1 MRLIKGWMPLLAAML
16 MAPAALAAQPGGAQR
31 GWMGVALDWD
41 STGARE
47 ARVAE
52 VVARSAAERAGL
64 RTGDV
69 VVRVNGAPA
78 TERTIERLREELEVG
93 DTVRLRIRR
102 GRAEEER
109 RVIAAARRETIAR
122 TRTLPGEV
130 TIIDDDNRVTLHVD
144 SLRMHLDSLGRRM
157 GKLRERVHTRRG
169 DSVVVYSFDRPDGR
183 RGDSVVVNLR
193 SMDRMGRA
201 LGRELG
207 REYEV
212 ARTLPF
218 FLDVGRRAVAGAEL
232 SELNPELARYFRV
245 DDGVLVLQVSR
256 STPAARA
263 GLQGGDVIVR
273 AGGRTVGS
281 VADLRRAFGTQ
292 EGSVRVEVVRQGQRR
307 QLDVEWRGDRVEIE
321 RTERV
326 RIRGQNERSRN

>member
-1 MRLIKGWMPLLAAML
+1 MRVIKGWMPLLAAML
-16 MAPAALAAQPGGAQR
+16 MAPAALAAQRGEAPR
-31 GWMGVALDWD
+31 GWMGVAFDWD
-41 STGARE
+41 SAGARE

-52 VVARSAAERAGL
+52 VVPRSAAERAGV

-69 VVRVNGAPA
+69 VVRVNSAPA
-78 TERTIERLREELEVG
+78 TERTIERLREELEPG

-102 GRAEEER
+102 GGAEQER
-109 RVIAAARRETIAR
+109 IVVAGRREGGLA
-122 TRTLPGEV
+122 RTLPGEV
-130 TIIDDDNRVTLHVD
+130 TIVDGGDRVVFRVD
-144 SLRMHLDSLGRRM
+144 SLRTRLDSLGRRM
-157 GKLRERVHTRRG
+157 EKLRERVHTRRG
-169 DSVVVYSFDRPDGR
+169 DSVIVYSLDRPDGR
-183 RGDSVVVNLR
+183 KGDSVVVNLR

-207 REYEV
+207 REMEV

-273 AGGRTVGS
+273 AGGRSVGS
-281 VADLRRAFGTQ
+281 VADLRRAFGSQ
-292 EGSVRVEVVRQGQRR
+292 EGRVRLEVVRQGQRR
-307 QLDVEWRGDRVEIE
+307 QLDVEWSGDRAG
-321 RTERV
+321 TERRV
-326 RIRGQNERSRN
+326 RVRGENESRRN

>member
-16 MAPAALAAQPGGAQR
+16 MAPAALAAQRGDAPR
-31 GWMGVALDWD
+31 GWMGVAFDWE
-41 STGARE
+41 SPGASE

-64 RTGDV
+64 RTGDI

-109 RVIAAARRETIAR
+109 RVIAARRQGIA
-122 TRTLPGEV
+122 RTLPGEV
-130 TIIDDDNRVTLHVD
+130 TVIGGDERVTVHLD
-144 SLRMHLDSLGRRM
+144 SMRIRLDSLGRRM
-157 GKLRERVHTRRG
+157 GKLRERVRTRHG

-183 RGDSVVVNLR
+183 QGDSVVVNLR

-207 REYEV
+207 RELEV
-212 ARTLPF
+212 ARSLPF

-281 VADLRRAFGTQ
+281 VADLRRAFGAQ
-292 EGSVRVEVVRQGQRR
+292 EGRVRLEVVRQGQRR
-307 QLDVEWRGDRVEIE
+307 QLDVEWSGQRVETE
-321 RTERV
+321 RHERV
-326 RIRGQNERSRN
+326 RVEERRRN

>member
-1 MRLIKGWMPLLAAML
+1 MRVIKGWMPLLAALL
-16 MAPAALAAQPGGAQR
+16 MAPAALAAQRGDAPR
-31 GWMGVALDWD
+31 GWMGVAFDWD

-47 ARVAE
+47 ARIAE

-64 RTGDV
+64 RTGDI

-109 RVIAAARRETIAR
+109 RVIAARREGLAR

-130 TIIDDDNRVTLHVD
+130 TIIDDDTGVTFRVD
-144 SLRMHLDSLGRRM
+144 SLRTRLDSLGRRM
-157 GKLRERVHTRRG
+157 GKLRERVRTRHG
-169 DSVVVYSFDRPDGR
+169 DSVIVYSFDRPDGR
-183 RGDSVVVNLR
+183 HGDSVVVNLR

-207 REYEV
+207 RELEM

-273 AGGRTVGS
+273 AGGRAVGS

-292 EGSVRVEVVRQGQRR
+292 EGRVRLEVVRQGQRR
-307 QLDVEWRGDRVEIE
+307 QLDVEWSGQRAETE
-321 RTERV
+321 RSERV
-326 RIRGQNERSRN
+326 RIRGEEERRRN

>member
-1 MRLIKGWMPLLAAML
+1 MRVIKGWMPLLAAML
-16 MAPAALAAQPGGAQR
+16 MAPAALAAQRGEGR
-31 GWMGVALDWD
+31 GWMGVAFDWD

-64 RTGDV
+64 RTGDM

-109 RVIAAARRETIAR
+109 RVIAARREGL

-130 TIIDDDNRVTLHVD
+130 TVLGDGDRVVFRVD
-144 SLRMHLDSLGRRM
+144 SLRTRLDSLGRRM
-157 GKLRERVHTRRG
+157 EKLRERVRVRTA
-169 DSVVVYSFDRPDGR
+169 DSVIVYSFDDPNGR
-183 RGDSVVVNLR
+183 RRDSVRVDLR
-193 SMDRMGRA
+193 TMDRMGRA

-207 REYEV
+207 REFEV
-212 ARTLPF
+212 ARSLPF
-218 FLDVGRRAVAGAEL
+218 YLDVGRRAVAGAEL

-281 VADLRRAFGTQ
+281 VADLRRAFGAQ
-292 EGSVRVEVVRQGQRR
+292 EGSVRLEVVRQGQRR
-307 QLDVEWRGDRVEIE
+307 QLDVEWSGVRVETE
-321 RTERV
+321 RRV
-326 RIRGQNERSRN
+326 RIRGEEERRRN

>member
-16 MAPAALAAQPGGAQR
+16 MAPAALAAQRGDAPR
-31 GWMGVALDWD
+31 GWMGVAFDWD

-47 ARVAE
+47 ARIAE

-109 RVIAAARRETIAR
+109 RVIAAARREVIA
-122 TRTLPGEV
+122 RTLPGEV
-130 TIIDDDNRVTLHVD
+130 TIHNGEDRVTFRVD
-144 SLRMHLDSLGRRM
+144 SLRTRLDSLGRRM
-157 GKLRERVHTRRG
+157 GKLRERVRTRHG

-207 REYEV
+207 REVEV

-281 VADLRRAFGTQ
+281 VADLRRAFGAQ
-292 EGSVRVEVVRQGQRR
+292 EGSVRLEVVRQGQRR
-307 QLDVEWRGDRVEIE
+307 QLDVEWSGDRSETE
-321 RTERV
+321 RRERV
-326 RIRGQNERSRN
+326 RIRGVEERQRN

>member
-1 MRLIKGWMPLLAAML
+1 MRVIKGWMPLLAAML
-16 MAPAALAAQPGGAQR
+16 MAPAALAAQRGEGR
-31 GWMGVALDWD
+31 GWMGVAFDWET
-41 STGARE
+41 TGATE

-64 RTGDV
+64 RTGDI

-109 RVIAAARRETIAR
+109 RVIAARREGLAR

-130 TIIDDDNRVTLHVD
+130 TIIDDDTGVTFRVD
-144 SLRMHLDSLGRRM
+144 SLRTRLDSLGRRM
-157 GKLRERVHTRRG
+157 EKLRERVHTRRG
-169 DSVVVYSFDRPDGR
+169 DSVIVYSFDRADGR

-207 REYEV
+207 RELEV
-212 ARTLPF
+212 TRSLPF
-218 FLDVGRRAVAGAEL
+218 LLDVGRRAVAGAEL

-281 VADLRRAFGTQ
+281 VADLRRAFGDDD
-292 EGSVRVEVVRQGQRR
+292 GRVRIEVVRQGQRR
-307 QLDVEWRGDRVEIE
+307 QLDVEWSGQRMETE
-321 RTERV
+321 RRERV
-326 RIRGQNERSRN
+326 RIRGEEERRRN

>member
-1 MRLIKGWMPLLAAML
+1 MIKGWMPLLAAML
-16 MAPAALAAQPGGAQR
+16 MAPAALAAQRGEGR
-31 GWMGVALDWD
+31 GWMGVAFDWET
-41 STGARE
+41 TGASE

-64 RTGDV
+64 RTGDI

-109 RVIAAARRETIAR
+109 RVIAARREGIAR
-122 TRTLPGEV
+122 TIPGEV
-130 TIIDDDNRVTLHVD
+130 TIFGGDDRVTFRVD

-157 GKLRERVHTRRG
+157 DRLRERVRTREG
-169 DSVVVYSFDRPDGR
+169 DSVIVYSFDRADGR

-207 REYEV
+207 REVEV
-212 ARTLPF
+212 ARSLPF

-245 DDGVLVLQVSR
+245 ADGVLVLQVSR

-281 VADLRRAFGTQ
+281 VADLRRAFGDDD
-292 EGSVRVEVVRQGQRR
+292 GRVRIEVVRQGQRR
-307 QLDVEWRGDRVEIE
+307 QLDVEWSGQRMETE
-321 RTERV
+321 RRV
-326 RIRGQNERSRN
+326 RIRGEEERRRN

>member
-1 MRLIKGWMPLLAAML
+1 MRVIKGWMPLLAAML
-16 MAPAALAAQPGGAQR
+16 MAPAALAAQRGEAPR
-31 GWMGVALDWD
+31 GWMGVAFDWD

-52 VVARSAAERAGL
+52 VVARSAAERAGV

-69 VVRVNGAPA
+69 VVRVNGVPA
-78 TERTIERLREELEVG
+78 TERAIERLREELEVG

-109 RVIAAARRETIAR
+109 RVIAVRREGIAR
-122 TRTLPGEV
+122 TLPDEV
-130 TIIDDDNRVTLHVD
+130 TIIGGDDRVTFRVD
-144 SLRMHLDSLGRRM
+144 SLRTHLDSLGRRM
-157 GKLRERVHTRRG
+157 GKLRERVRTRHG
-169 DSVVVYSFDRPDGR
+169 DSVIVYSFDHPSGR
-183 RGDSVVVNLR
+183 RGDSVVVDLR
-193 SMDRMGRA
+193 TMDRMGRA

-207 REYEV
+207 REFE
-212 ARTLPF
+212 ATRSLPF

-256 STPAARA
+256 STPASRA

-273 AGGRTVGS
+273 AGGRAVGS
-281 VADLRRAFGTQ
+281 VADLRRAFGDQ
-292 EGSVRVEVVRQGQRR
+292 GGSVRLEVVRQGQRR
-307 QLDVEWRGDRVEIE
+307 QLEVEWSGQRAETEWR
-321 RTERV
+321 ERV
-326 RIRGQNERSRN
+326 RARTEEDRRRN

>member
-1 MRLIKGWMPLLAAML
+1 
-16 MAPAALAAQPGGAQR
+16 
-31 GWMGVALDWD
+31 
-41 STGARE
+41 
-47 ARVAE
+47 

-64 RTGDV
+64 RTGDI

-109 RVIAAARRETIAR
+109 RVIATRREGLA
-122 TRTLPGEV
+122 RTLPGEV
-130 TIIDDDNRVTLHVD
+130 VIVDDNDDRVTFRVD
-144 SLRMHLDSLGRRM
+144 SLRTRLDSLGRRM
-157 GKLRERVHTRRG
+157 EKLRERVRTRHG
-169 DSVVVYSFDRPDGR
+169 DSVIVYSFDRADGR
-183 RGDSVVVNLR
+183 QGDSVVVNLR
-193 SMDRMGRA
+193 TMDRMGRA

-207 REYEV
+207 RELEV
-212 ARTLPF
+212 ARSLPF

-273 AGGRTVGS
+273 AGGRAVRS
-281 VADLRRAFGTQ
+281 VADLRRAFGDDD
-292 EGSVRVEVVRQGQRR
+292 GKVRLEVMRHGQRR
-307 QLDVEWRGDRVEIE
+307 QLDVEWSGQRMEAE
-321 RTERV
+321 RRERV
-326 RIRGQNERSRN
+326 RIRGQEERRRN

>member
-1 MRLIKGWMPLLAAML
+1 MRVTKGWMPLLAAML
-16 MAPAALAAQPGGAQR
+16 MAPAALAAQRGEAPR
-31 GWMGVALDWD
+31 GWMGVAFDWD
-41 STGARE
+41 SAGARE

-52 VVARSAAERAGL
+52 VVARSAAERAGV

-69 VVRVNGAPA
+69 VVRVNSAPA

-102 GRAEEER
+102 GGAEQER
-109 RVIAAARRETIAR
+109 IPRAARREGIAR
-122 TRTLPGEV
+122 TIPGEV
-130 TIIDDDNRVTLHVD
+130 TIIGGDDRVTFRVD
-144 SLRMHLDSLGRRM
+144 SIRTHLDSLGRRM
-157 GKLRERVHTRRG
+157 EKLRERVRTRRG
-169 DSVVVYSFDRPDGR
+169 DSVIVYSLERRDGR
-183 RGDSVVVNLR
+183 KGDSVVVNLR

-207 REYEV
+207 RELEV

-281 VADLRRAFGTQ
+281 VADLRRAFGQ
-292 EGSVRVEVVRQGQRR
+292 EGKVRLEVVRQGQRR
-307 QLDVEWRGDRVEIE
+307 QLDVEWSGDRAETE
-321 RTERV
+321 RRV
-326 RIRGQNERSRN
+326 RIRGENERRRN

>member
-16 MAPAALAAQPGGAQR
+16 MAPAALAAQRGEGR
-31 GWMGVALDWD
+31 GWMGVAFDWET
-41 STGARE
+41 TGASE

-64 RTGDV
+64 RTGDI

-109 RVIAAARRETIAR
+109 RVIAARREGL
-122 TRTLPGEV
+122 TRTLPGGV
-130 TIIDDDNRVTLHVD
+130 TVLGDDDRVVFRVD
-144 SLRMHLDSLGRRM
+144 SLRTRLDSLGRRM
-157 GKLRERVHTRRG
+157 ENLRERVRVRRA
-169 DSVVVYSFDRPDGR
+169 DSVVVYSFEHPDGR
-183 RGDSVVVNLR
+183 RRDSLKVDLR
-193 SMDRMGRA
+193 TMDRMGRA

-207 REYEV
+207 RELEV
-212 ARTLPF
+212 ARSLPF
-218 FLDVGRRAVAGAEL
+218 YLDVGRRAVAGAEL

-273 AGGRTVGS
+273 AGGRTVRS
-281 VADLRRAFGTQ
+281 VADLRRAFGDDD
-292 EGSVRVEVVRQGQRR
+292 GSVRVEVVRQGQRR
-307 QLDVEWRGDRVEIE
+307 QLDVEWSGQRMEVE
-321 RTERV
+321 RRERV
-326 RIRGQNERSRN
+326 RIRGEEERRRN

>member
-16 MAPAALAAQPGGAQR
+16 MAPAALAAQRGEGR
-31 GWMGVALDWD
+31 GWMGVAFDWET
-41 STGARE
+41 TGPSE
-47 ARVAE
+47 ARVVE

-64 RTGDV
+64 RTGDI

-78 TERTIERLREELEVG
+78 TERAIERLREELEVG

-109 RVIAAARRETIAR
+109 RVIAARRAGLA
-122 TRTLPGEV
+122 RTLPGEV
-130 TIIDDDNRVTLHVD
+130 IIVDDDERVTVRVD
-144 SLRMHLDSLGRRM
+144 SLRTRLDSLGRRM
-157 GKLRERVHTRRG
+157 ERLRERVRVRNG
-169 DSVVVYSFDRPDGR
+169 DSVIVYSFDHPDGR
-183 RGDSVVVNLR
+183 RGDSVKVDLR
-193 SMDRMGRA
+193 TMDRMGRA
-201 LGRELG
+201 LGRELS
-207 REYEV
+207 REFEV
-212 ARTLPF
+212 TRSLPF

-273 AGGRTVGS
+273 AGGRTVRS
-281 VADLRRAFGTQ
+281 VADLRRAFGDDD
-292 EGSVRVEVVRQGQRR
+292 GRVRLEVVRQGQRR
-307 QLDVEWRGDRVEIE
+307 QLDVEWSGQRMETE
-321 RTERV
+321 RRERV
-326 RIRGQNERSRN
+326 RIRGEEERRRN